1 MIFQQSSHISR
12 SAWLMLLT
20 LGLLWGGSFFFAGIA
35 VKHIPPFTLA
45 FLRFAL
51 AALALHVVI
60 AGRFGIYDVLRARWR
75 IFLVLGLFNN
85 VLPHSMIFLG
95 QTEIGAGLAS
105 ILNATTPIWTVIAA
119 HLLTEDE
126 KLTGRKIA
134 GTLIGLAGT
143 VILFSPQLMTGMDAP
158 LWATALPLAA
168 AISYG
173 FAAVWSR
180 RFRDIAPPVTA
191 AGQLTASTLIILPA
205 VLLYDLPWHLPVPP
219 IEAGGAVLALALL
232 STALAYILYFRLVS
246 TAGATN
252 ASLVT
257 LLVPPSAILLS
268 TMFLGEKMG
277 TEDWLGLALIIL
289 GLLVLDGRL
298 TDRIMRPRAAGSK

>member
-1 MIFQQSSHISR
+1 MSLQQSSHLSR
-12 SAWLMLLT
+12 AAWLMLVG
-20 LGLLWGGSFFFAGIA
+20 LGLLWGGSFFFAGLA
-35 VKHIPPFTLA
+35 VKHVPPFTLA

-51 AALALHVVI
+51 AAIALHIFI

-75 IFLVLGLFNN
+75 PFLILGLFNN

-105 ILNATTPIWTVIAA
+105 ILNATTPIWTVVVA
-119 HLLTEDE
+119 HLLTDDE
-126 KLTGRKIA
+126 KLTGRKMA

-143 VILFSPQLMTGMDAP
+143 VLLFAPQLAVGADAP
-158 LWATALPLAA
+158 LWAMALPLAA

-173 FAAVWSR
+173 FAAVWGR
-180 RFRDIAPPVTA
+180 QFRDIAPPVTA

-205 VLLYDLPWHLPVPP
+205 VLFLDMPWSLPVPP
-219 IEAGGAVLALALL
+219 AGAIGAIFALALL
-232 STALAYILYFRLVS
+232 STALAYILYFRLIN

-268 TMFLGEKMG
+268 TAFLGERLG
-277 TEDWLGLALIIL
+277 VEDWLGLALIIL

-298 TDRIMRPRAAGSK
+298 TNRIVRAGGAGAK